1 MWPRGPGRLARCLL
15 LLLAACCAGPL
26 AGHFFPGKEP
36 DRGEIV
42 IGMSAA
48 FKGASGGLG
57 SELYRGAQA
66 CFAEV
71 NRQGGVH
78 GRKIVLKAYDD
89 DYNPGP
95 AVLNT
100 RRLVHHDHAFL
111 LFGYVGT
118 PTVTRVLPLLKRFE
132 DDHVFL
138 FCPFTGAEPMRQGPY
153 RRFVFNLRASYRDE
167 TRGLVDNLVAI
178 GRKRIAVFYQIDA
191 YGRSGWDGV
200 RRALA
205 GHGLKMAGEA
215 TYRRG
220 TGFEPSM
227 QRQVELLREGEPDA
241 VICVGAYAACA
252 AFIRDARD
260 AGWQVPIANL
270 SFVGSENLL
279 GLLRAH
285 GEETGRDYTADLI
298 NTQVVPSYT
307 DANLKVVREYRR
319 LMDRQ
324 ADVALPADLT
334 ADGYRPLRYSFT
346 SLEGFL
352 DALLVVELLRKLGPN
367 PRRDQVCGAAELLD
381 VDIGLPQRVSFSAER
396 HQAQSPV
403 YYTTVQRGEFV
414 VLTDWKRWK
423 K

>member
-1 MWPRGPGRLARCLL
+1 
-15 LLLAACCAGPL
+15 
-26 AGHFFPGKEP
+26 
-36 DRGEIV
+36 
-42 IGMSAA
+42 MSAA
-48 FKGASGGLG
+48 FKGPSGGLG
-57 SELYRGAQA
+57 SELHRGAQA

-89 DYNPGP
+89 GYNPAP
-95 AVLNT
+95 AILNT
-100 RRLVHHDHAFL
+100 RRLVHQDGAFL

-132 DDHVFL
+132 SDSIYL

-153 RRFVFNLRASYRDE
+153 RHFVFNLRASYRDE
-167 TRGLVDNLVAI
+167 THGLVENLLAL

-191 YGRSGWDGV
+191 YGRSGWEGI

-205 GHGLKMAGEA
+205 RHSLKMTAEA

-220 TGFEPSM
+220 TGFEDDM
-227 QRQVELLREGEPDA
+227 QRQVDLLRKSEPDA

-252 AFIRDARD
+252 AFIRDARNS
-260 AGWQVPIANL
+260 GWHIPIANL

-279 GLLRAH
+279 ELLQGH
-285 GEETGRDYTADLI
+285 GADKERDYTENLI

-307 DANLKVVREYRR
+307 DTALEAVREYRT
-319 LMDRQ
+319 LMDRH
-324 ADVALPADLT
+324 AKDILPPELKEE
-334 ADGYRPLRYSFT
+334 GYHPLRYSFT
-346 SLEGFL
+346 SFEGFL
-352 DALLVVELLRKLGPN
+352 DARLVVALLRKLGPN
-367 PRRDQVCGAAELLD
+367 PKRSDVCKVAESLAN

-396 HQAQSPV
+396 HQAQIPV
-403 YYTTVQRGEFV
+403 YYTTVERGQFV